1 MEQALKLLEEN
12 PCVVLSTVDAQGRPH
27 GRVVQYLFA
36 VEGRL
41 CFCTNRTKNMSRQ
54 LKEVPYAAVTG
65 HTPDFSAVARVN
77 GRVEFVDSMELKAR
91 ALEENPGIKA
101 LYGGP
106 EHPDFEIF
114 QLTDLSL
121 E

>member
-1 MEQALKLLEEN
+1 MEHTLKLLAEN
-12 PCVVLSTVDAQGRPH
+12 RCVVLSTVDAQGRPH

-36 VEGRL
+36 VDGKL
-41 CFCTNRTKNMSRQ
+41 CFCTNRTKNMSKQ
-54 LKEVPYAAVTG
+54 MKAVPYAAVTG
-65 HTPDFSAVARVN
+65 HTPDFSSVMRIN
-77 GRVEFVDSMELKAR
+77 GSVEFVDSMELRTR

-106 EHPDFEIF
+106 ENPDFEIF
-114 QLTDLSL
+114 QLTELSL